1 MEFESYQTIKALHII
16 FMVSWFA
23 GLFYIVRLFIYH
35 TEAQQRTE
43 PERRILSDQFVIME
57 KKLWWI
63 ITTPAMVLTVIFG
76 VWMLIANPAF
86 LKMPWMHI
94 KLSFVVLLLV
104 YHFACQ
110 KILTDLKVGRFKWTS
125 NGLRIWNE
133 VATLALVAIVFL
145 VEMQGTL
152 NWIKGTVGFFL
163 VAVALMIA
171 IKLYK
176 RARSKNA

>member
-1 MEFESYQTIKALHII
+1 MAYFSIIKALHII

-35 TEAQQRTE
+35 TEAQDKSEQ
-43 PERRILSDQFVIME
+43 ERAILSAQFIIME

-63 ITTPAMVLTVIFG
+63 ITTPAMILTVLFG
-76 VWMLIANPAF
+76 VWMLMLNPAF
-86 LKMPWMHI
+86 LQFGWMHI

-104 YHFACQ
+104 YHFVCQ
-110 KILTDLKVGRFKWTS
+110 KLLNQLKNNQFKWSST
-125 NGLRIWNE
+125 GLRIWNE

-145 VEMQGTL
+145 VVVQHSL
-152 NWIKGTVGFFL
+152 NWLIATLSFFG
-163 VAVALMIA
+163 VAILLMIA

-176 RARSKNA
+176 KLRTK